1 MSAALTITD
10 AAILDD
16 GRASTASIRAV
27 GGRIAEVGAVNPQDG
42 DTVVHAH
49 GRTVVPGLIDA
60 HFHAYGIGLDAFGID
75 QTPMSYVALAAG
87 QRLRRALARGFTT
100 VRDVAGGDIGLAR
113 AIEAGLIPAPE

>member
-87 QRLRRALARGFTT
+87 QRLRRAWRGASPPCVMWPVGTS
-100 VRDVAGGDIGLAR
+100 VWLGRSRPG
-113 AIEAGLIPAPE
+113 